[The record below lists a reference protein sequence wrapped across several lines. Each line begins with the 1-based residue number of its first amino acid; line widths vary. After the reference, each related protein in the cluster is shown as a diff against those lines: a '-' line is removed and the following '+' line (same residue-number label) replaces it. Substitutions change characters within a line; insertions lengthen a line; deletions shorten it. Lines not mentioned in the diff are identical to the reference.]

1 MKAPQS
7 TSQGFMGGSRRTAYQ
22 KVPYMRWVAEWIGAS
37 KQGGRGPLSELT
49 SEVYPLMEQS
59 ERNPASVVSSQLF

>member
-1 MKAPQS
+1 
-7 TSQGFMGGSRRTAYQ
+7 
-22 KVPYMRWVAEWIGAS
+22 MRGVAERIRAS
-37 KQGGRGPLSELT
+37 KQGGQGPLSELT